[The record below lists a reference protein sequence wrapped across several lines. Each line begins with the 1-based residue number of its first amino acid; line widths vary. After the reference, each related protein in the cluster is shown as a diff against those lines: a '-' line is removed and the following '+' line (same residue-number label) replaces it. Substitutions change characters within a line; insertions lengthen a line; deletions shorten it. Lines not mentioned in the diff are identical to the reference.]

1 MKKNKEFL
9 MKKGTDE
16 LLKTHTLIKKL
27 LQGFSIEN
35 DRFAEVTKTL
45 HRAVAAHT
53 WFEESLFHAMV
64 RKNRAV
70 DERFL
75 DELVQEHKDLDR
87 LLASLQKTP
96 PRMKR
101 ALEAHTRQIR
111 VILET
116 HLTKERDALYPLSEM
131 VLDAKTLATLAE
143 KMESGKSAV
152 RDLVKK

>member
-1 MKKNKEFL
+1 
-9 MKKGTDE
+9 
-16 LLKTHTLIKKL
+16 
-27 LQGFSIEN
+27 
-35 DRFAEVTKTL
+35 
-45 HRAVAAHT
+45 
-53 WFEESLFHAMV
+53 
-64 RKNRAV
+64 
-70 DERFL
+70 
-75 DELVQEHKDLDR
+75 
-87 LLASLQKTP
+87 
-96 PRMKR
+96 MKR

>member
-1 MKKNKEFL
+1 

-16 LLKTHTLIKKL
+16 LLKTHAFIKKL
-27 LQGFSIEN
+27 LQGFAIGN
-35 DRFAEVTKTL
+35 DRFAAVTKTL

-53 WFEESLFHAMV
+53 WFEESFFHAIL
-64 RKNRAV
+64 RKNRVV
-70 DERFL
+70 DGRLL
-75 DELVQEHKDLDR
+75 DELVQEHKDLDH
-87 LLASLQKTP
+87 LLTSLQKTP
-96 PRMKR
+96 QKMKQ
-101 ALEAHTRQIR
+101 ALEAQTRQIR

-143 KMESGKSAV
+143 KMERKKSAV